1 MRSRWAVSRLQKGGR
16 ANGRGT
22 EIWRDKKQAE
32 RDFYYAIGRSITA
45 WSTTE
50 GQLVYVAAMLLGTTP
65 EKAGLVLYSITNFYN
80 WLSIIDELF
89 AIDPKYQPLRPD
101 WIAIAERL
109 KKLNEVRVRLAHH
122 AVEHGK
128 GIEVLVSDGG
138 DEMEIFPS
146 LKPNKHDR
154 RNKAQ
159 KLTRLQIE
167 ELGNFAKDLHLAFD
181 AISKLTDRM
190 EPIFNAE
197 RKALAD
203 RIKQVKQRV
212 RDLLWTKREFPQV
225 SGG

>member
-1 MRSRWAVSRLQKGGR
+1 MDEQP
-16 ANGRGT
+16 T
-22 EIWRDKKQAE
+22 EEEIKEFEAIKKQFE
-32 RDFYYAIGRSITA
+32 RDFYYAIGRSITS
-45 WSTTE
+45 WSLTE
-50 GQLVYVAAMLLGTTP
+50 GRLVYIAAMLLDATP
-65 EKAGLVLYSITNFYN
+65 EKAGLVLYSITNFYT

-89 AIDPKYQPLRPD
+89 AIDPKYRPLRPD

-122 AVEHGK
+122 AVERGK
-128 GIEVLVSDGG
+128 GIEVLVSDG

-159 KLTRLQIE
+159 KLTRLQFE
-167 ELGNFAKDLHLAFD
+167 ELGDFAKDLRLVFD
-181 AISKLTDRM
+181 AISELTDRM

-197 RKALAD
+197 GKALAD
-203 RIKQVKQRV
+203 DIKQVRQRLS
-212 RDLLWTKREFPQV
+212 DLIWTKREFPRV